1 MTKAQEIELV
11 KKISRGNRQAENDLF
26 THFIEQIAWIV
37 RTKLGSPHEDWKD
50 VVSDTIIAALVNL
63 RQGKFNVNRGN
74 LGSYIYGITRNKIRD
89 YFKNKKKQDEKKIR
103 IDELSEIDM
112 IKKEDDSELD
122 RKIIHEKAL
131 DIINELPTKY
141 GQVLKLMHYEG
152 LSVKQISQ
160 RLDIT
165 PEEVSKRLWYG
176 KQLIKKNYKIDD
188 FI

>member
-1 MTKAQEIELV
+1 MTKKQEVELV
-11 KKISRGNRQAENDLF
+11 RMIRLGNSQAEDELF

-37 RTKLGSPHEDWKD
+37 QKKLGYMHVDWKD
-50 VVSDTIIAALVNL
+50 VVSDSIIAALVNL

-89 YFKNKKKQDEKKIR
+89 YFKNKKKEDEKKIR
-103 IDELSEIDM
+103 IDQLSEIDM
-112 IKKEDDSELD
+112 IIVEDSELD
-122 RKIIHEKAL
+122 REIIHEKAL
-131 DIINELPTKY
+131 DIFNELPTKY

-160 RLDIT
+160 RLNIT

-176 KQLIKKNYKIDD
+176 KQLIKKNYNADD

>member
-11 KKISRGNRQAENDLF
+11 NKISRGNRQAEDDLF
-26 THFIEQIAWIV
+26 PYFIEQIAWIV
-37 RTKLGSPHEDWKD
+37 RTKLGSNNEDWKD
-50 VVSDTIIAALVNL
+50 VVSDSIIAALINL
-63 RQGKFNVNRGN
+63 RQGKFNVNQGN

-89 YFKNKKKQDEKKIR
+89 YFKKKKKQDEKKIR

-112 IKKEDDSELD
+112 ISEDYSELD
-122 RKIIHEKAL
+122 GKIIHKKAL
-131 DIINELPTKY
+131 DVINELPTKY

-176 KQLIKKNYKIDD
+176 KQLIKKNYKTDD

>member
-1 MTKAQEIELV
+1 MTYAQELELV
-11 KKISRGNRQAENDLF
+11 EEIRQGNTQAADELF

-37 RTKLGSPHEDWKD
+37 RNKLGYTNEDWKD
-50 VVSDTIIAALVNL
+50 VVSDSIIAALVNL
-63 RQGKFNVNRGN
+63 RQGKFDVNRGN

-89 YFKNKKKQDEKKIR
+89 YFKKKKKQDEKKIR
-103 IDELSEIDM
+103 IDALSEIDM
-112 IKKEDDSELD
+112 IVEEDSELD

-131 DIINELPTKY
+131 EIINELPKKY
-141 GQVLKLMHYEG
+141 GKVLKLLHYEG

-160 RLDIT
+160 QLKIT

-176 KQLIKKNYKIDD
+176 KQLIKKNYNADD

>member
-11 KKISRGNRQAENDLF
+11 KKISRGNSQAEDALF
-26 THFIEQIAWIV
+26 PCFTEQIAWIV
-37 RTKLGSPHEDWKD
+37 RTKIGSTNEDWKD
-50 VVSDTIIAALVNL
+50 VVSDSIIATLVNL
-63 RQGKFNVNRGN
+63 RQGKFNAERGN

-89 YFKNKKKQDEKKIR
+89 YFKKKKKQEEKEIR

-112 IKKEDDSELD
+112 IIEEGTELD
-122 RKIIHEKAL
+122 RKIIQEKAL
-131 DIINELPTKY
+131 DIINELPKKY
-141 GQVLKLMHYEG
+141 GQVLKLMHNEG

-160 RLDIT
+160 RLNIT

-176 KQLIKKNYKIDD
+176 KQLIKKNYNTDD

>member
-11 KKISRGNRQAENDLF
+11 KKISRGNRQAEDDLF

-37 RTKLGSPHEDWKD
+37 QTKLGSTHEGWKD
-50 VVSDTIIAALVNL
+50 VVGDTIIAALINL

-89 YFKNKKKQDEKKIR
+89 YFKKKKKQDEKKIR
-103 IDELSEIDM
+103 IDELSEIDVI
-112 IKKEDDSELD
+112 IKDDSELD
-122 RKIIHEKAL
+122 RNIIHEKAL

-141 GQVLKLMHYEG
+141 GQVLKLIHCEG

-160 RLDIT
+160 RLNIT

-176 KQLIKKNYKIDD
+176 KQLIKKNYKKDD

>member
-1 MTKAQEIELV
+1 MTKKQEVELARL
-11 KKISRGNRQAENDLF
+11 IRLGNPQAEDDLF

-37 RTKLGSPHEDWKD
+37 RTKIGSTHEDWKD
-50 VVSDTIIAALVNL
+50 VVSDSIIATLVNL

-89 YFKNKKKQDEKKIR
+89 YYKMKKKHDEKRIR
-103 IDELSEIDM
+103 IDELSEVDM
-112 IKKEDDSELD
+112 IIEDDSELD

-131 DIINELPTKY
+131 EIINELPTKY
-141 GQVLKLMHYEG
+141 GQVLKLIHCEG

-160 RLDIT
+160 RLNIP